1 MRLALAVRPTAGLCA
16 PVLTGNVVR
25 RLAALFFLALVA
37 TVPARAEEGGSGH
50 YTPGANASFIDMLPG
65 RTGLAV
71 TDAFLYRP
79 VSASRVPVAGAVV
92 DNFDGNVF
100 ADSLLALYRTPVE
113 LLGGSLGF
121 GGEFAVAWVDVS
133 GTIGTRP
140 ASGSESGIADILLYP
155 LLLGW
160 TRGDLQYDVRLG
172 IYAPAGKYEVGS
184 LGNLGKNYWTFEPG
198 LAVSYLSGATGFEAS
213 GFVAVDFNTRNGAT
227 DYQSG
232 SQFHLD
238 ATLAKHFALPG
249 GRLGAGAGAFYYQQV
264 ASDSGSGATLGA
276 FKASSIGVGPVAS
289 YQTKIDSLDL
299 AVELKWLP
307 EVHSENRVEGDFFFI
322 KVRAVF

>member
-1 MRLALAVRPTAGLCA
+1 VYRS
-16 PVLTGNVVR
+16 
-25 RLAALFFLALVA
+25 AALSFLALVA
-37 TVPARAEEGGSGH
+37 PAPARAEEGGSGH
-50 YTPGANASFIDMLPG
+50 YAPGTNASFIDMLPA

-92 DNFDGNVF
+92 DNLDGNVF
-100 ADSLLALYRTPVE
+100 ADSLLVLYRTPVD
-113 LLGGSLGF
+113 LLGGNVAF
-121 GGEFAVAWVDVS
+121 GGEFAVAWLDMS
-133 GTIGTRP
+133 GTGAR
-140 ASGSESGIADILLYP
+140 SGSDSGIADVLLYP
-155 LLLGW
+155 FLLGW

-172 IYAPAGKYEVGS
+172 IYAPTGKYEVGS
-184 LGNLGKNYWTFEPG
+184 LANLGKNYWTFEPG
-198 LAVSYLSGATGFEAS
+198 LAVSWLAGRTGFEAS
-213 GFVAVDFNTRNGAT
+213 GFVALDFNTRNDAT

-232 SQFHLD
+232 SQFHVD

-249 GRLGAGAGAFYYQQV
+249 GRLGAGASAFYYQQIG
-264 ASDSGSGATLGA
+264 SDSGSGATLGA

-289 YQTKIDSLDL
+289 YATKLDWLDL

-307 EVHSENRVEGDFFFI
+307 EVHSENRVEGDFFWI

>member
-1 MRLALAVRPTAGLCA
+1 M
-16 PVLTGNVVR
+16 
-25 RLAALFFLALVA
+25 
-37 TVPARAEEGGSGH
+37 GH

-65 RTGLAV
+65 RTGIAV
-71 TDAFLYRP
+71 TDAFVYRP

-92 DNFDGNVF
+92 DNLDGNVF

-113 LLGGSLGF
+113 LLGGNLGL
-121 GGEFAVAWVDVS
+121 GAALAVAWVDVS
-133 GTIGTRP
+133 GTGAR
-140 ASGSESGIADILLYP
+140 SGSDSGIADVLLYP
-155 LLLGW
+155 FLLGW

-172 IYAPAGKYEVGS
+172 IYAPTGKYEVGS
-184 LGNLGKNYWTFEPG
+184 LANLGKNYWTFEPG
-198 LAVSYLSGATGFEAS
+198 LAISWLSAKTGLEAS
-213 GFVAVDFNTRNGAT
+213 GFVAVDINTRNDAT

-238 ATLAKHFALPG
+238 ATLAKHFALLG
-249 GRLGAGAGAFYYQQV
+249 GRLGAGASAFYYQQIG
-264 ASDSGSGATLGA
+264 SDSGSGATLGA

-289 YQTKIDSLDL
+289 YATKVDWLDL

-307 EVHSENRVEGDFFFI
+307 EIHSDNRVEGDLFWI

>member
-1 MRLALAVRPTAGLCA
+1 M
-16 PVLTGNVVR
+16 
-25 RLAALFFLALVA
+25 
-37 TVPARAEEGGSGH
+37 GH

-65 RTGLAV
+65 RTGIAV
-71 TDAFLYRP
+71 TDAFVYRP

-92 DNFDGNVF
+92 DNLDGNVF

-113 LLGGSLGF
+113 LLGGNLGF
-121 GGEFAVAWVDVS
+121 GAALAVAWVDVS
-133 GTIGTRP
+133 GTGAR
-140 ASGSESGIADILLYP
+140 SGSDSGIADVLLYP
-155 LLLGW
+155 FLLGW

-172 IYAPAGKYEVGS
+172 IYAPTGKYEVGS
-184 LGNLGKNYWTFEPG
+184 LANLGKNYWTFEPG
-198 LAVSYLSGATGFEAS
+198 LAVSWLSANTGLEAS
-213 GFVAVDFNTRNGAT
+213 GFVAVDVNTRNDAT

-238 ATLAKHFALPG
+238 ATLAKHFALLG
-249 GRLGAGAGAFYYQQV
+249 GRLGAGASAFYYQQIG
-264 ASDSGSGATLGA
+264 SDSGSGATLGA

-289 YQTKIDSLDL
+289 YATKVDWLDL

-307 EVHSENRVEGDFFFI
+307 EIHSDNRVEGDLFWI